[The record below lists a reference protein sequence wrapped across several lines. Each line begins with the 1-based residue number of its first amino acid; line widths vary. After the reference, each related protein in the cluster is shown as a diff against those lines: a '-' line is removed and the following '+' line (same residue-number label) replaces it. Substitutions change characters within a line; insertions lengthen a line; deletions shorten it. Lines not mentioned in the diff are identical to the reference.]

1 MGQVL
6 AVQELLCL
14 LCLHDQAAEMFSSSK
29 SAVQESTLRKQASS
43 PVARPA
49 LAARCRITAATR
61 CIGPTHTYTNTGP
74 NGNYRGPQMRG
85 QPHRDVAGLC
95 WEARHTT
102 GLNSKSGR
110 SDRDS
115 QSCQQRDAGRRHLE
129 DSKQAKHT
137 LGCSCCM

>member
-14 LCLHDQAAEMFSSSK
+14 LCLHDQAAKMFCSSK

-61 CIGPTHTYTNTGP
+61 CIGPAHTYTRAVLS
-74 NGNYRGPQMRG
+74 GNYRGPQKRG

-95 WEARHTT
+95 WEARHTA
-102 GLNSKSGR
+102 GLNSKPGR
-110 SDRDS
+110 SERDN
-115 QSCQQRDAGRRHLE
+115 QSCQQTEAGRRHLE

-137 LGCSCCM
+137 LDCSCCM